1 MLNQLEVRRPSSKPP
16 LQCPKVATKGQELL
30 TNHPR
35 ESDIPPA
42 KRTPPPSRDH
52 NHYRFSSCQGHYSL
66 IEVHRTAGYHGC

>member
-1 MLNQLEVRRPSSKPP
+1 MLNQLKVRRPSSKPP

-42 KRTPPPSRDH
+42 KRTPPPPLAVTTIIDFLAARD
-52 NHYRFSSCQGHYSL
+52 
-66 IEVHRTAGYHGC
+66 ITP

>member
-16 LQCPKVATKGQELL
+16 LQCPKVATKGRELL

-42 KRTPPPSRDH
+42 KRTPPPLAVTTIIDFLAARD
-52 NHYRFSSCQGHYSL
+52 
-66 IEVHRTAGYHGC
+66 ITP